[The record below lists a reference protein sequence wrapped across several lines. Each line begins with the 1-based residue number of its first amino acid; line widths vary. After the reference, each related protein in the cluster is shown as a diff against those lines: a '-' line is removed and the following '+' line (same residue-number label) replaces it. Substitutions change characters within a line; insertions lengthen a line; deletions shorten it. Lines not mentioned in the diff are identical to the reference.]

1 MAKKI
6 ESYTAQ
12 EQSGIL
18 LNANESTL
26 NLSEEIKKEISEAVL
41 SIDYNRY
48 PDNSQKEI
56 LDAYAKVMDLQPEQL
71 LAGNGSDEMLGL
83 LIGTFLGKGK
93 SLYTFDPD
101 FSMYNY
107 YASAYEAAVETYDLP
122 FDGTLDLDGFIKH
135 GKEKNVSLV
144 MFSNPNNP
152 TGNCLPIDQVK
163 KIIEAFAPTPVVVDE
178 AYFEFSDETS
188 ALSLIEE
195 YDNVYVTRTLSKA
208 YCLAGLRLGFLAA
221 SVKNMERIRPTAVPY
236 ALNRVSSRIGEIV
249 LSHASEIQKQI
260 DETKIKRSEMY
271 ASVKN
276 MKSIHFYPSQANFLH
291 GSCEHKDVLL
301 DLFAKED
308 IVIRNYK
315 GKNTFRITIGS
326 REENQKV
333 LAVLQKYEEEF
344 A

>member
-1 MAKKI
+1 MEKKI
-6 ESYTAQ
+6 EAYSAQ
-12 EQSGIL
+12 AQSGTL
-18 LNANESTL
+18 LNANESTQ
-26 NLSEEIKKEISEAVL
+26 NLSPAILQEIAKAVT
-41 SIDYNRY
+41 SIDFNRY
-48 PDNSQKEI
+48 PDNDQTEI
-56 LDAYAKVMDLQPEQL
+56 RKAYAEVMGLKPEQL
-71 LAGNGSDEMLGL
+71 LAGNGSDQMLGL
-83 LIGTFLGKGK
+83 LIGTFLGKGR

-101 FSMYNY
+101 FSMYDY
-107 YASAYEAAVETYDLP
+107 YASAYEADVEKFDLP
-122 FDGTLDLDGFIKH
+122 YDGTLNVDAFIKN
-135 GKEKNVSLV
+135 GLDRKVSLV

-221 SVKNMERIRPTAVPY
+221 SVKNMKRIRPTAVPY